1 MILRFLTIFT
11 VLICFVFGSVSGA
24 EHPEKDVRIKSHGSL
39 SYNKRDAKIKVYI
52 EGARLDMDYMRR
64 NMRFA
69 DFVNDPA
76 VADVHIIINSR
87 VSGSGGM
94 VYSLMYNN
102 LTFENF
108 SNFTITCTILADD
121 TNEEERQKIKDA
133 LSLGL
138 MPFVNQTKASD
149 QISFRYRGEVEQAQV
164 AEVDDPWNNWT
175 FRGDISGSVNLEE
188 SKKNYN
194 YSFYGRADK
203 VTDEI
208 RIRNNAR
215 RSVNTKKYT
224 TDGEE
229 YRSDNTSTY
238 GSSSVVKSLS
248 SRWSTGLFGSFYNS
262 NYRNTK
268 YSMSVKPAV
277 EYNIFPWDVSDR
289 KVFTIAYYIGPEWM
303 KYYEESIYDKL
314 EESLWEQSLRLDL
327 QIVQT
332 WGEVKAGLNA
342 TNYMHDWTKNRIT
355 FDTDLSV
362 RIIRG
367 LSVRMGFTVENV
379 HDQIYLPKGEISL
392 EDVLLN
398 KVQLPSSF
406 EVGANVG
413 IRVQFGSIYNNI
425 VNNRM

>member
-1 MILRFLTIFT
+1 
-11 VLICFVFGSVSGA
+11 
-24 EHPEKDVRIKSHGSL
+24 
-39 SYNKRDAKIKVYI
+39 
-52 EGARLDMDYMRR
+52 
-64 NMRFA
+64 MRFA

-76 VADVHIIINSR
+76 VADVHIIINNR

-108 SNFTITCTILADD
+108 SDFTITCTTLADD
-121 TNEEERQKIKDA
+121 TNEEERQKLKDA

-149 QISFRYRGEVEQAQV
+149 QLSFRYRGDVEPGQV
-164 AEVDDPWNNWT
+164 EIVEDPWRNWT
-175 FRGDISGSVNLEE
+175 FRADVSGRVNLEE

-203 VTDEI
+203 VTEDI

-215 RSVNTKKYT
+215 RSVNTQKYT

-238 GSSSVVKSLS
+238 ASSSTVKSLS

-268 YSMSVKPAV
+268 YSVSVKPAV

-303 KYYEESIYDKL
+303 KYYEESIYDKM

>member
-1 MILRFLTIFT
+1 MILRCLTIFSL
-11 VLICFVFGSVSGA
+11 LICFAFSSVSA
-24 EHPEKDVRIKSHGSL
+24 ADNPEKDVRIKSRGSL
-39 SYNKRDAKIKVYI
+39 SYNKRDSKIKVYI
-52 EGARLDMDYMRR
+52 EGVRLDMDYMRR

-76 VADVHIIINSR
+76 VADVHIIINNR

-108 SNFTITCTILADD
+108 SDFTITCTTLADD
-121 TNEEERQKIKDA
+121 TNEEERQKLKDA

-138 MPFVNQTKASD
+138 MPFVSQTKASD
-149 QISFRYRGEVEQAQV
+149 QLSFRYRGDAEPGQVELV
-164 AEVDDPWNNWT
+164 EDPWHNWT
-175 FRGDISGSVNLEE
+175 FRGDVSGRVNLEE

-194 YSFYGRADK
+194 YSFNARADK
-203 VTDEI
+203 VTEEI

-215 RSVNTKKYT
+215 RSVNTQKYT
-224 TDGEE
+224 SDGEE

-238 GSSSVVKSLS
+238 ASSSAVKSLT
-248 SRWSTGLFGSFYNS
+248 SRWSTGLFGSFSNS

-303 KYYEESIYDKL
+303 KYYEESIYDKM

-392 EDVLLN
+392 EDLLLN
-398 KVQLPSSF
+398 KVQLPSAF

-425 VNNRM
+425 VNNRL